1 MTRKALIISHPN
13 RLEMERQYLKGVSV
27 TKISKEFGVSEPAL
41 RYHCLHHISRQ
52 LSTAMAIKDSQ
63 DTLDLWTELDSIVSM
78 LKTITKRNFDE
89 GRDIVALKGLSGS
102 VQACD
107 LLFRASAYHHQT
119 KLLELEQSREQDTG
133 QANEEMEQAIKILTM
148 DELDVFFKISQKL
161 ETQDETIDVLAGYT
175 KAGTYIHPE
184 EDRPLTRRKPL
195 KRQEIELIETD
206 ATEEPVQEVT
216 KPDHPLK
223 VKPVNSVE
231 IGYTPWD
238 EHPLNPKYHLR
249 MERERWDKKNM
260 KRIP

>member
-1 MTRKALIISHPN
+1 MNSVALKYGLSAPV
-13 RLEMERQYLKGVSV
+13 VSNH
-27 TKISKEFGVSEPAL
+27 
-41 RYHCLHHISRQ
+41 YHNHISRQ
-52 LSTAMAIKDSQ
+52 MVQSVKLREVEHHT
-63 DTLDLWTELDSIVSM
+63 DLLERIDSIVARAE
-78 LKTITKRNFDE
+78 KIFRRNYEARKD
-89 GRDIVALKGLSGS
+89 GIALKALDS
-102 VQACD
+102 QRMTFE
-107 LLFRASAYHHQT
+107 LLAKISFALHEAERLAAEAS
-119 KLLELEQSREQDTG
+119 KQDDSS